1 MSDIEPIIDTG
12 GGGPTG
18 MDQEFLDNLNR
29 MMPFIID
36 AAKAA
41 VEEAAS
47 ATPTTT
53 YRPANVVGV
62 DAALRTASV
71 LCDGDT
77 TAVTAQVLTELPG
90 QGDRVMVEFRAAGA
104 VFVGGFITACGE
116 QAGFCKPYAGP
127 ISQHAGGVSGS
138 ATPGEP
144 PRGWLWCAGQA
155 VSRSTYPALYLAIG
169 DTWGA
174 GDGATTFNV
183 PDFRGRDLRGLDNMG
198 GTDAGRIGAANT
210 LGGTGGTGTITTSHL
225 PAHTH
230 DLGSHTHTGPSHTHS
245 FSATTGN
252 PSANHTHDMNDV
264 YNQGGLYGV
273 TNGAGAGN
281 AINNVSTRATA
292 GMSADHT
299 HSVSGTTGSGGTGA
313 TGAASGNTGSAGSG
327 SEFLSPYALVH
338 WLIKA

>member
-1 MSDIEPIIDTG
+1 MTDISEPVVG
-12 GGGPTG
+12 GGSPV
-18 MDQEFLDNLNR
+18 DDPEFTAMLDRL
-29 MMPFIID
+29 MPFMAD
-36 AAKAA
+36 AAKLA
-41 VEEAAS
+41 VAEAA
-47 ATPTTT
+47 ATTPTTT

-62 DAALRTASV
+62 DPALRNASV

-77 TAVTAQVLTELPG
+77 TPITAQVLTELPG
-90 QGDRVMVEFRAAGA
+90 QGDRVMIEFRAAGA
-104 VFVGGFITACGE
+104 VFVAGFITACGE

-174 GDGATTFNV
+174 GDGSTTFNV

-198 GTDAGRIGAANT
+198 GSDAGRISASNT
-210 LGGTGGTGTITTSHL
+210 LGGVGGTE
-225 PAHTH
+225 
-230 DLGSHTHTGPSHTHS
+230 THTLSQSNLPSVS
-245 FSATTGN
+245 FTVSGGTVTGTVSGTTGN

-264 YNQGGLYGV
+264 YNQAGLYTSGP
-273 TNGAGAGN
+273 NGGGAGN
-281 AINNVSTRATA
+281 TINNVTTRATA

-299 HSVSGTTGSGGTGA
+299 HSFSGSISSGSLSGA
-313 TGAASGNTGSAGSG
+313 TAASGGSG
-327 SEFLSPYALVH
+327 ATVNHLPPYALVH